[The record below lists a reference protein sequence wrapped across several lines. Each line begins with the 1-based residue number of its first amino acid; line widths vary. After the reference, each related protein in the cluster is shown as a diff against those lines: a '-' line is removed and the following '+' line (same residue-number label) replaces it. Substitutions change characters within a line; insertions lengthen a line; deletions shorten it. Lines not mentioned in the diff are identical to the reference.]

1 MTTAPRLPF
10 VSALRTQGQ
19 ALRLGSPSSRDLHLR
34 AQVLEAWD
42 AIRIDADPEAS
53 LKSLK
58 ELALRELAPHVTDI
72 GEYVVKLHG
81 WEILDENAPISSTAA
96 KNGSIF
102 LITDRRRRPVE

>member
-1 MTTAPRLPF
+1 MTGAKPLPF
-10 VSALRTQGQ
+10 VSGLRTQGQ
-19 ALRLGSPSSRDLHLR
+19 ALRLGSPSSRDINLR

-42 AIRIDADPEAS
+42 AVRIDADPES
-53 LKSLK
+53 SVRSLK
-58 ELALRELAPHVTDI
+58 ELALRELAPHVGNIDD
-72 GEYVVKLHG
+72 YVVKLHG

>member
-10 VSALRTQGQ
+10 VSGLRTQGQ
-19 ALRLGSPSSRDLHLR
+19 PLRLGSPSPRDLHLR

-42 AIRIDADPEAS
+42 VVRIDADPGAS
-53 LKSLK
+53 VKSLK
-58 ELALRELAPHVTDI
+58 ELALRELAPDVTLID
-72 GEYVVKLHG
+72 EYVVKLHG
-81 WEILDENAPISSTAA
+81 WEILDESVPISATPA